1 MRLSLRARVPSPKL
15 IRGAGPCRVGGTP
28 TAPDASGPASSS
40 PMHRSACAER
50 PDGGQLATAR
60 TETARAQLAADWEHA
75 DLESS
80 LHQPPSPLHGY
91 RVTQISIT
99 VASPATGQRLGDVPW
114 PKGSTPV
121 SILRG
126 GRLWAADPRHH
137 PAHR

>member
-1 MRLSLRARVPSPKL
+1 
-15 IRGAGPCRVGGTP
+15 
-28 TAPDASGPASSS
+28 
-40 PMHRSACAER
+40 MHRSACAER